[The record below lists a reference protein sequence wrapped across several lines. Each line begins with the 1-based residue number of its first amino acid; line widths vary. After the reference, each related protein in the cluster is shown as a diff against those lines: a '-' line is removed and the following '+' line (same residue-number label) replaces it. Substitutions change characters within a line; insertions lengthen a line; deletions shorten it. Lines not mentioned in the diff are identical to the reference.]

1 MQYNFDELH
10 DRQSTESVKW
20 NFYDR
25 DVLPLWVADT
35 DFVSPQPVLEAL
47 QKRVA
52 HGIFG
57 YPQRNPGLIASI
69 QDWLYR
75 LYEWKVDEKEIVFLP
90 CVMTGVHLSVMAL
103 TEPGDGLLVQP
114 PIYPPIYNAAQ
125 TTGRSYQEALL
136 VRRPDGSYDIDF
148 EAFEAAITPQT
159 SAFILCNPHNPTG
172 RVFQP
177 DELKRMADICLKHD
191 LWIIS
196 DEIHS
201 DLIFPGHPHTPIA
214 SLSPEISR
222 RTVTM
227 MAPSKTFNIAGLGFS
242 FAVVQDSDVRKRLMS
257 AKHGLVPSPNLL
269 SQVASEAAY
278 RDGQEWLEQ
287 VMTYLQENR
296 DFLYAYVQ
304 EQLPG
309 IEMGRPEGTYLAW
322 LDCRKSGIEGNP
334 AKFFLEKA
342 RVGLN
347 NGEDFG
353 AEGKG
358 FARLNFACPRKTLQ
372 EALERMRS
380 ALESEVWLKQAEK

>member
-1 MQYNFDELH
+1 MQYNFDELY
-10 DRQSTESVKW
+10 DRKSTESVKW
-20 NFYDR
+20 NHYEP

-35 DFVSPQPVLEAL
+35 DFVSPQPVIDAL

-57 YPQRNPGLIASI
+57 YPQHTPELTASI
-69 QDWLYR
+69 QNWIER
-75 LYEWKVDEKEIVFLP
+75 LYGWKVDEKEVMLLP
-90 CVMTGVHLSVMAL
+90 CVMTGVHLAVMAL
-103 TEPGDGLLVQP
+103 SSPGDGLLIQP
-114 PIYPPIYNAAQ
+114 PIYPPINNAAQ
-125 TTGRSYQEALL
+125 TTGRLYQEAIL
-136 VRRPDGSYDIDF
+136 VRQPDGSYQIDF

-172 RVFQP
+172 RVFRP
-177 DELKRMADICLKHD
+177 DELERMAEICLKHD

-201 DLIFPGHPHTPIA
+201 DLVYPGHPHTPIA
-214 SLSPEISR
+214 SLDPEISR

-242 FAVVQDSDVRKRLMS
+242 FAVVQDYDLRKKLLN
-257 AKHGLVPSPNLL
+257 AKHGLVPHPNLL

-278 RDGQEWLEQ
+278 RQGQEWLEQ
-287 VMTYLQENR
+287 VMAYLQANR
-296 DFLYAYVQ
+296 DFLYDYVQ
-304 EQLPG
+304 NYLPG
-309 IEMGRPEGTYLAW
+309 IEMGLPEGTYLAW

-347 NGEDFG
+347 DGEDFG
-353 AEGKG
+353 IGGQG
-358 FARLNFACPRKTLQ
+358 FVRLNFACPRTTLV
-372 EALERMRS
+372 EALEHMRK
-380 ALESEVWLKQAEK
+380 ALESEVWMKQAEK